1 MTKLNETWE
10 QFKRLG
16 MFPQIT
22 NLVHRAHVDD
32 AVSLRRHSQ
41 YLIQNL
47 FHVQLLAL
55 SIIKPVHYGGTFHT
69 QLFQHSTSG
78 SYREG

>member
-1 MTKLNETWE
+1 MY
-10 QFKRLG
+10 
-16 MFPQIT
+16 PQIT

-32 AVSLRRHSQ
+32 AVSLRRHPQ

-55 SIIKPVHYGGTFHT
+55 SIIEPVHYGGTFYT

-78 SYREG
+78 GYKEG